1 VTRVISCSLLLL
13 LAGAAQAQD
22 RLPVL
27 DMHLHALPADWA
39 GPPPL
44 ATCQAFFPFLLPW
57 DPAESY
63 QDRFVAMHREPP
75 CDDPVWSPMTDEDI
89 MAQTIEIM
97 ERRNVFGVLSGTP
110 DRVADWMAA
119 APGRFLPAFF
129 PEIGSDGA
137 SVDTLR
143 ALHARG
149 RLAAL
154 AEVGIQYDGI
164 TPADDRMEPY
174 WALAEELDIPV
185 GIHIGPGPPGA
196 IHLGN
201 PGYRARLHSPLI
213 LEEVLVRHPGLRV
226 YIMHAAWPMLD
237 DLLAVLWAHPQ
248 VHVDVA
254 VINWVIPREEF
265 HRYLERIVG
274 AGFGTRV
281 LFGSDQMIWP
291 GIMEIAIESIES
303 ADFLSAEQKRNILYN
318 NAARFLR
325 LSKEEIALH
334 HGR

>member
-1 VTRVISCSLLLL
+1 VKRVVSCNLLLL
-13 LAGAAQAQD
+13 LAGTAQAQD
-22 RLPVL
+22 RLPIL
-27 DMHLHALPADWA
+27 DMHLHALPADWV

-44 ATCQAFFPFLLPW
+44 ATCPAIFPFFLPW
-57 DPAESY
+57 DPSEPY
-63 QDRFVAMHREPP
+63 QDTFEAMHREPP
-75 CDDPVWSPMTDEDI
+75 CDDPVWSPMTDEAV
-89 MAQTIEIM
+89 MVQTIEIM

-110 DRVADWMAA
+110 DRVADWMET

-129 PEIGSDGA
+129 PGIGSDGA
-137 SVDTLR
+137 AVDTLR
-143 ALHARG
+143 ALNARG

-164 TPADDRMEPY
+164 TPADDRMKPY

-201 PGYRARLHSPLI
+201 SGYRARLHSPLN

-226 YIMHAAWPMLD
+226 YIMHAGWPMLD

-254 VINWVIPREEF
+254 VINWAIPREEF
-265 HRYLERIVG
+265 HRYLDRIVR

-291 GIMEIAIESIES
+291 GTMEIAIESIES
-303 ADFLSAEQKRNILYN
+303 ADFLSAEQKRDILYN

-325 LSKEEIALH
+325 LSEEEIARH

>member
-1 VTRVISCSLLLL
+1 VKRVVSCSLLFL

-22 RLPVL
+22 RLPIL
-27 DMHLHALPADWA
+27 DMHLHALPADWE

-44 ATCQAFFPFLLPW
+44 ATCPAIFPFFLPW
-57 DPAESY
+57 DPSEPY
-63 QDRFVAMHREPP
+63 QGMFVAMHREPP
-75 CDDPVWSPMTDEDI
+75 CDDPVWSPMTDEDV
-89 MAQTIEIM
+89 MVQTIEIM
-97 ERRNVFGVLSGTP
+97 ERWNVFGILSGTP
-110 DRVADWMAA
+110 DRVDDWMEA

-129 PEIGSDGA
+129 PGIGSDGE

-154 AEVGIQYDGI
+154 AEVGIQYDGV

-196 IHLGN
+196 IYLGN
-201 PGYRARLHSPLI
+201 SGYRAQLHSPLS
-213 LEEVLVRHPGLRV
+213 LEEVLVRHPGIRV
-226 YIMHAAWPMLD
+226 YIMHAGWPMLD
-237 DLLAVLWAHPQ
+237 DLLAILWAHPQ
-248 VHVDVA
+248 VHVDIA
-254 VINWVIPREEF
+254 VINWAIPRVEF
-265 HRYLERIVG
+265 HRYLARIVG

-291 GIMEIAIESIES
+291 GTMEIAIESIES
-303 ADFLSAEQKRNILYN
+303 ASFLSAEQKRDILYN

-325 LSKEEIALH
+325 LSEEEIARH